1 MLAATSPVLAI
12 LNEEVGKLNLSPE
25 EQYLYESRMKL
36 KSDIVSIQESSFKRG
51 IEKGIEKGRKE
62 GIEKGI
68 EKGRIEG
75 RMEGVYNNKLETA
88 RKSLN
93 MGLTIEVIT
102 ELTGLSKEE
111 ILKLMQK

>member
-51 IEKGIEKGRKE
+51 IEKGIEKGRTE
-62 GIEKGI
+62 GII
-68 EKGRIEG
+68 S
-75 RMEGVYNNKLETA
+75 TA
-88 RKSLN
+88 RNLLN
-93 MGLTIEVIT
+93 MGFPIESIAKA
-102 ELTGLSKEE
+102 TGLSTAKIE
-111 ILKLMQK
+111 KLI

>member
-51 IEKGIEKGRKE
+51 IEKGIEKGIK
-62 GIEKGI
+62 KGI
-68 EKGRIEG
+68 EKG

-111 ILKLMQK
+111 ILKLMQN